1 MEKTVSSTQRDS
13 QKSVK
18 LLRSRNN
25 YIHLA
30 HASETQQVGKRG
42 TEMVGTSGEKSN
54 SRDI

>member
-25 YIHLA
+25 CIHLA
-30 HASETQQVGKRG
+30 HASETQEVDQRG

-54 SRDI
+54 SRDV